1 MSAPGGLRVGVVMP
15 ALNEALALPQ
25 VLPALPAWLEEVVVV
40 DNGSTDGTAD
50 VARRLGARVVTEPR
64 RGYGRACLAGIAA
77 LGSRIDT
84 VLFMDADAADRPS
97 DIGSLLAPLV
107 GREADL
113 VIGSRI
119 RHAEPG
125 ALTPQQ
131 RFGNALACQLIR
143 WGWGV
148 AYSDLGPFRVIRR
161 EALTRLRMRDET
173 WGWTVEMQV
182 KAARQGLRVTEVPV
196 AYRRRIGVSK
206 ISGTL
211 AGTLRAGSKILWVI
225 GREAVWSRGA
235 RQRG

>member
-1 MSAPGGLRVGVVMP
+1 MSAPGGLRVAVIMP

-25 VLPALPAWLEEVVVV
+25 VLPALPPWLAEVIVV
-40 DNGSTDGTAD
+40 DNGSTDGTAEI
-50 VARRLGARVVTEPR
+50 ARGLGARVVTEPR

-77 LGSRIDT
+77 LSPAIDT
-84 VLFMDADAADRPS
+84 VLFMDADAADRPA
-97 DIGSLLAPLV
+97 DIAALLAPIAA
-107 GREADL
+107 GRAEL

-119 RHAEPG
+119 AGAEPG

-131 RFGNALACQLIR
+131 RFGNALACRLIR

-148 AYSDLGPFRVIRR
+148 SYSDLGPFRAIRR
-161 EALTRLRMRDET
+161 EALVRLAMRDET

-182 KAARQGLRVTEVPV
+182 SAARHGLAVTEVPV

-211 AGTLRAGSKILWVI
+211 SGTLRAGGKILWVI
-225 GREAVWSRGA
+225 GREAWRRRGPP
-235 RQRG
+235 

>member
-50 VARRLGARVVTEPR
+50 VARRLSARVVTEPR

-77 LGSRIDT
+77 LGSGIDT
-84 VLFMDADAADRPS
+84 VLFMDADAADRPA
-97 DIGSLLAPLV
+97 DIGALLAPIV
-107 GREADL
+107 GGEADL
-113 VIGSRI
+113 VIGSRT

-131 RFGNALACQLIR
+131 RFGNALACRLIR

-161 EALTRLRMRDET
+161 GALTRLDMRDET

-182 KAARQGLRVTEVPV
+182 KAARHGLRVAEVPV

-211 AGTLRAGSKILWVI
+211 SGTVRAGSKILWVI
-225 GREAVWSRGA
+225 GREAVRGRGV
-235 RQRG
+235 RQHG

>member
-25 VLPALPAWLEEVVVV
+25 VLPALPGWLAEVVVV

-77 LGSRIDT
+77 LGPGIDA
-84 VLFMDADAADRPS
+84 VLFMDADAADRPE
-97 DIGSLLAPLV
+97 DLGALLAPLV
-107 GREADL
+107 GGADL

-131 RFGNALACQLIR
+131 RLGNALACRLIR

-161 EALTRLRMRDET
+161 AALERLDMRDES

-182 KAARQGLRVTEVPV
+182 KAARHGLRVAEVPV

-211 AGTLRAGSKILWVI
+211 SGTVRAGSKILWVI
-225 GREAVWSRGA
+225 GREALRG
-235 RQRG
+235 R

>member
-1 MSAPGGLRVGVVMP
+1 MSAPGGLRVAVVMP

-25 VLPALPAWLEEVVVV
+25 VLPALPAWLAEVIVV
-40 DNGSTDGTAD
+40 DNGSTDATAQL
-50 VARRLGARVVTEPR
+50 ARSLGARVVTEPR

-77 LGSRIDT
+77 LSPDIDT

-97 DIGSLLAPLV
+97 DIAALLIPIAA
-107 GREADL
+107 GQADL
-113 VIGSRI
+113 VIGSRTAG
-119 RHAEPG
+119 AEPG

-131 RFGNALACQLIR
+131 RIGNALACRLIR

-148 AYSDLGPFRVIRR
+148 AYSDLGPFRAIRR
-161 EALTRLRMRDET
+161 EALERLGMQDET

-182 KAARQGLRVTEVPV
+182 RAAQQGLAVTEVPV

-211 AGTLRAGSKILWVI
+211 SGTLRAGSKILWVI
-225 GREAVWSRGA
+225 GREAWRPRG
-235 RQRG
+235 